1 MTADA
6 FAAVRALLA
15 ARTRARFRRDR
26 SRPVVRRAALR
37 RQRSAV
43 GSGVGEGRWSLIP
56 DPEISSA
63 AALAGPPEEELAE
76 VVAWQLL
83 DRWGV
88 VCWEVWGRESYRV
101 PWRDVIRALRRLE
114 ARGQALGGRF
124 VAGVSG
130 EQYATPEA
138 AALLAEVRRD
148 PTKGAEVTVAGAD
161 PLNLT
166 GGLVGGARVPATRHR
181 EVRYRAGVAERP
193 EESFRPPSLSR
204 PSP

>member
-1 MTADA
+1 MLALLRQKGACFRSELAPATGRLPDDVDEGLWDLVARGFVTADA

-26 SRPVVRRAALR
+26 SRPVVRRSALR

-56 DPEISSA
+56 DPEISGPA
-63 AALAGPPEEELAE
+63 GLAGPPEEELAE

-88 VCWEVWGRESYRV
+88 VCWEVWARESYRV

-114 ARGQALGGRF
+114 AAR
-124 VAGVSG
+124 
-130 EQYATPEA
+130 P
-138 AALLAEVRRD
+138 
-148 PTKGAEVTVAGAD
+148 
-161 PLNLT
+161 
-166 GGLVGGARVPATRHR
+166 GARRA
-181 EVRYRAGVAERP
+181 VRGRGLGRAVRDA
-193 EESFRPPSLSR
+193 
-204 PSP
+204 